1 MVTWVKADF
10 LLRLFQRLQ
19 SKTSSLSRLGLIL
32 DLYFKLKSIRNI
44 SNMKSL
50 GIWWIDNVAVS
61 INVLVP
67 SKRKTSI
74 LTVIV
79 VVYGC
84 LKLWYR
90 LWSMTLLP

>member
-1 MVTWVKADF
+1 
-10 LLRLFQRLQ
+10 
-19 SKTSSLSRLGLIL
+19 
-32 DLYFKLKSIRNI
+32 
-44 SNMKSL
+44 MKSL

-74 LTVIV
+74 LAVIV